1 MNSNVSNSNK
11 IIGNNIEVHFQLV
24 MYSLMKSKSYVHTF
38 DENLKLLPNYLSS
51 SLSSILRA

>member
-24 MYSLMKSKSYVHTF
+24 MYSLMKSKSYAF
-38 DENLKLLPNYLSS
+38 DENLKLLPNDLSS
-51 SLSSILRA
+51 SLSLILRA